1 MLDIKTN
8 KVEAEIEFQKW
19 QKEYNSTYSKQAS
32 DMCFYYIYNAVKN
45 SMLAQ
50 LSKRNGQYI
59 KDIDDKAL
67 DAALDVLKKMKA
79 GVEINKLSSFVYL
92 YARGRLFDRK
102 EQRRNA
108 NEVLFSDVNLD
119 DNGEKGVKLC

>member
-8 KVEAEIEFQKW
+8 KAEAEIEFQKW

-50 LSKRNGQYI
+50 LSKKMDSI
-59 KDIDDKAL
+59 
-67 DAALDVLKKMKA
+67 LKILMTKQLMQ
-79 GVEINKLSSFVYL
+79 L
-92 YARGRLFDRK
+92 
-102 EQRRNA
+102 
-108 NEVLFSDVNLD
+108 
-119 DNGEKGVKLC
+119 